1 MPTDLVRLHA
11 VFDLAMRV
19 GVGLL
24 ANGAAASEVT
34 ATVLRIT
41 SSSGLRNV
49 SVQVTFD
56 EVIISYLADESATPF
71 TRVRAASARTQN
83 FARLS
88 AFEDITHDYISGEIP
103 LEEARRAAEMVPQAA
118 PPNKLPLVVLG
129 FSVMGGSLSLYFG
142 ADPLVFAAAT
152 LASGLL
158 TAAGAFLARMH
169 IPAFYGQAFGGF
181 LAVGVAVLVGLI
193 NPTVNS
199 SIVVVS
205 CIIVQ
210 LSGLASIGAVQD
222 AVTGWY
228 LTAAGRMLETVML
241 TVGIV
246 AGVRGGMLL
255 AEVLGTDISV
265 SASIPISL
273 LTVVWVIVAGLG
285 MGLGFGVGSHV
296 PWRMLPWIAGVSL
309 LSGLISHLLSGLV
322 LDRVYAVSLAAF
334 VTGMVAVAL
343 GDRLRA
349 PALVF
354 VMGGVI
360 PLVPGSLIY
369 RGLLGLGDDVR
380 SGASDLFSAG
390 EIAVGIA
397 AGLVLGQL
405 LAARIVPYFRRSA
418 IAYTPSISTPFT
430 TLRRRRLSLGSRRRR
445 RRDGQEVV
453 EPSTMTGEMTALS
466 ASMFE
471 DFEDLEDLDP
481 PQDDPGRRTDSEENS

>member
-1 MPTDLVRLHA
+1 
-11 VFDLAMRV
+11 MRV

-34 ATVLRIT
+34 ATVLRVT

-83 FARLS
+83 FARLA
-88 AFEDITHDYISGEIP
+88 AFEDITHSYISGELP
-103 LEEARRAAEMVPQAA
+103 LEEARRAAEAVPQTA
-118 PPNKLPLVVLG
+118 PAHRLPLVVLG
-129 FSVMGGSLSLYFG
+129 FAVMGGSLSLYFG
-142 ADPLVFAAAT
+142 ADLLVFAAAT

-158 TAAGAFLARMH
+158 TAAGEFLARMH
-169 IPAFYGQAFGGF
+169 IPPFYGQAFGGF

-193 NPTVNS
+193 NPNVSS

-210 LSGLASIGAVQD
+210 LTGLASIGAVQD

-228 LTAAGRMLETVML
+228 VTAAGRMLETLML

-255 AEVLGTDISV
+255 AEALGTDISV
-265 SASIPISL
+265 SAALPISL
-273 LTVVWVIVAGLG
+273 MTIAWVVIAGLG
-285 MGLGFGVGSHV
+285 MGLGFGVGTHV
-296 PWRMLPWIAGVSL
+296 PWRMLPWIAAVSL
-309 LSGLISHLLSGLV
+309 LSGMISHVVSGLF
-322 LDRVYAVSLAAF
+322 LERVYAVSIAAF

-349 PALVF
+349 PTLVF

-369 RGLLGLGDDVR
+369 RGLLGLGDDVS
-380 SGASDLFSAG
+380 SGAADVFSAG

-405 LAARIVPYFRRSA
+405 LAARIVPYFRRSD
-418 IAYTPSISTPFT
+418 IAYTPSISSPFT
-430 TLRRRRLSLGSRRRR
+430 TLRRRRLSLGSRGRR
-445 RRDGQEVV
+445 RRDGQQVV

-466 ASMFE
+466 PSM
-471 DFEDLEDLDP
+471 FEDLEDLHVLQDLDP
-481 PQDDPGRRTDSEENS
+481 PHDEPGRRTDSEENS